1 MNYTAFKAQRCE
13 REHIKVNGL
22 TAWKIRGIVVKAD

>member
-1 MNYTAFKAQRCE
+1 
-13 REHIKVNGL
+13 L